1 MRFHFL
7 EFYKNG
13 IIYYVLFFLLGLG
26 ISLIVILR
34 FVHINYYSS
43 FSCNILYSFH
53 FYTSV
58 GLDGLSGRMTVV
70 AVPLSN
76 HDN

>member
-1 MRFHFL
+1 M
-7 EFYKNG
+7 
-13 IIYYVLFFLLGLG
+13 YYFLLGLG
-26 ISLIVILR
+26 LSLMVLLR
-34 FVHINYYSS
+34 FIHINYYSS
-43 FSCNILYSFH
+43 FSCIILYSFH
-53 FYTSV
+53 SYTSV